1 MNYRKIADAIILWPK
16 SYYAKYPATPEE
28 EKFFR
33 TTNFIAAGV
42 VILLLG
48 LYLKVM

>member
-1 MNYRKIADAIILWPK
+1 MNYNKIIDAIGLWPK
-16 SYYAKYPATPEE
+16 AYYAKYPRTPAE
-28 EKFFR
+28 EKYYR
-33 TTNFIAAGV
+33 NVNWIAAGV